1 MSLVFTKNEDQ
12 SQVAGR
18 PTGLLPYRWSNYFTD
33 PIKIPPNSQVAY
45 ISSAF
50 NLNQNGSI
58 QEEPTYFTIGVP
70 ALNLPIPLRPP
81 ERFVDSWKDEL
92 NFLARLANEYGTDTD
107 YNNMWEFELPVAGI
121 QNDKFGYILD
131 EDVSNPLNPIPI
143 PADGGVNM
151 ILTDEDKVNTTLYP
165 RPFTAVKFN
174 QGFNCLGRNNIEIT
188 YDGGLVVPTGINT
201 RYSLFNETEWINGD
215 AGVGSLNANWGGG
228 VSFFQPSVD
237 NAPDGDVPDT
247 TENFY
252 NTQYT
257 NDYVISDYNWSGTSA
272 QSLVLPDFD
281 TQEFIGTMSSTGI
294 KKFIGDATPVE
305 NGGGHAGVG
314 GSAVVGAGKSGGY
327 AIYGFGN
334 VSQTSAN
341 THFDEIFVGDA
352 GDIGFCGIA
361 EQFVGVQSI
370 PFIQTQS
377 FSSGDTLTDNFDNF
391 LLNCDLNQSNDPDIP
406 QGNLSRYVLG
416 LKIFEGSDGAGGGTL
431 TAQAQILDPNSTL
444 ENSRYID
451 VGGAL
456 DIKALANGVN
466 TAVMPNFTFSP
477 SQKYVLNTYNYS
489 GSRTPAMLLFRFRW
503 TSPYTMA
510 IEYTLSIDGDADSYN
525 MATDE
530 PYEPQPAPE
539 AGTPVPVNNPVEVR
553 LDDTTTGTTVEL
565 QDVDGAGQI
574 ASEINFYDS
583 GGAGGGYQPNELYD
597 IVFDVGSGFQ
607 TKLIFNSF
615 GMEHSFSNMFDRLGI
630 QVSNDGINFVNI
642 SGIDWLNK
650 SSNSTPPYSN
660 SYAGSN
666 QNSSSSY
673 GTDGYIVPEDINQA
687 EIYAG
692 VFVGLFPYTFQTAF
706 RYVKFNFSSDSS
718 AQDVGWDITIQ
729 PNTPYETAQVD
740 NADPRNEWV
749 VLYDMYQQYTEG
761 QNAFYIPSYFG
772 DMGLVSYHIADNS
785 SHYTK
790 GYYDVRRAYRYQERL
805 NEGAVSSKL
814 YTGLNEYYQFFTN
827 GGLVVE
833 SLLQKNNSGFTTP
846 KLVGILPE
854 EFEGD
859 TSAPRKKASWLVN
872 TIKTN
877 LDRLISANDVNVV
890 PFFQVGQ
897 PFKLEMGYILGLIK
911 SNKNDAVVFIDN
923 PAVPPDPDDLG
934 FKYDG
939 VNTIQLSDS
948 AFSNHIQI
956 TNLPIQ
962 SQNGVV
968 SSQNKLIY
976 VVNSL
981 SVNSVQT
988 DAEYRIYSDTA
999 PVLLWVDLNNFQEIN
1014 TNRLDMLITDD
1025 ANRPQKLL
1033 TGTTDVVLMFRQKP
1047 PSDAGY
1053 LPNQIPVRQPSGNL
1067 FRVNQ

>member
-58 QEEPTYFTIGVP
+58 QENPIYMTIGEP
-70 ALNLPIPLRPP
+70 ALNMPIPIRPP
-81 ERFVDSWKDEL
+81 ERFVDSWRDEV
-92 NFLARLANEYGTDTD
+92 NFLAKLANQYNTDTD
-107 YNNMWEFELPVAGI
+107 YTDIYNIEETYENVI
-121 QNDKFGYILD
+121 QNKSIV
-131 EDVSNPLNPIPI
+131 EKSQTTT
-143 PADGGVNM
+143 PAIFPPQQQNAGVN
-151 ILTDEDKVNTTLYP
+151 ILYRDDDKVDIQVQP
-165 RPFTAVKFN
+165 RIFQPVYFN
-174 QGFNCLGRNNIEIT
+174 QGFNCLGRNNVEIT
-188 YDGGLVVPTGINT
+188 YAGGQVVPIGINT
-201 RYSLFNETEWINGD
+201 TNSNYNEAEWVNGN
-215 AGVGSLNANWGGG
+215 AGVGSLNATWGGG
-228 VSFFQPSVD
+228 TSFVQPSVD
-237 NAPDGDVPDT
+237 NAPDGDNPDT

-257 NDYVISDYNWSGTSA
+257 NDYVISDYNWSSTSA

-294 KKFIGDATPVE
+294 KKYIGGNTPSTLA
-305 NGGGHAGVG
+305 NGGGHAGIG
-314 GSAVVGAGKSGGY
+314 GSGGAGY

-341 THFDEIFVGDA
+341 THFDEVFVGDA
-352 GDIGFCGIA
+352 ADVGFCGIA

-370 PFIQTQS
+370 PFVQSQT
-377 FSSGDTLTDNFDNF
+377 FDADDTFGNTFNNFI
-391 LLNCDLNQSNDPDIP
+391 LNVDLNQSSDPDLP
-406 QGNLSRYVLG
+406 EGNLSRYVFG
-416 LKIFEGSDGAGGGTL
+416 LKILEGGDGAGGGTL
-431 TAQAQILDPNSTL
+431 TAQAQILDPSSTL
-444 ENSRYID
+444 EDSKYID

-466 TAVMPNFTFSP
+466 TAVTPNFTFSP
-477 SQKYVLNTYNYS
+477 SEKYVLNTYNNT

-503 TSPYTMA
+503 SSPYTMA
-510 IEYTLSIDGDADSYN
+510 IDYTLNIQGDADSYN

-530 PYEPQPAPE
+530 PYAPQPAPS

-553 LDDTTTGTTVEL
+553 LDDTTTGDTVVL
-565 QDVDGAGQI
+565 QDVDGGGQI

-615 GMEHSFSNMFDRLGI
+615 GMEHSFSSMFDRLGI

-642 SGIDWLNK
+642 SGIPWLNK
-650 SSNSTPPYSN
+650 SSVSTPPYSN

-673 GTDGYIVPEDINQA
+673 GTDGYIVPEDENQA

-692 VFVGLFPYTFQTAF
+692 VFVGLFPYTFQTTF
-706 RYVKFNFSSDSS
+706 RYVKFNFSSDGS

-729 PNTPYETAQVD
+729 PNTPYQTAQID
-740 NADPRNEWV
+740 NADPRNDWV
-749 VLYDMYQQYTEG
+749 VLYDMKQDYTEG

-805 NEGAVSSKL
+805 KEGAISSKL
-814 YTGLNEYYQFFTN
+814 YTGLNEYYKFFSN
-827 GGLVVE
+827 GGLITE
-833 SLLQKNNSGFTTP
+833 SLLQKNNSGITTP
-846 KLVGILPE
+846 KLVGVIPE
-854 EFEGD
+854 EFNFVNFDGVVGKQPILLLNQIKD
-859 TSAPRKKASWLVN
+859 DVGKLFTS
-872 TIKTN
+872 
-877 LDRLISANDVNVV
+877 DVNLKS
-890 PFFQVGQ
+890 FFNVGE
-897 PFKLEMGYILGLIK
+897 PFKLEMGYILGWIK
-911 SNKNDAVVFIDN
+911 GNSSDAGIQ
-923 PAVPPDPDDLG
+923 VPSYNSPTG
-934 FKYDG
+934 EFRFNG

-981 SVNSVQT
+981 SVNSVT
-988 DAEYRIYSDTA
+988 SDAEYRIYSDTA

-1014 TNRLDMLITDD
+1014 TNRLDILITDD

-1047 PSDAGY
+1047 PRDAGY